1 MRAVSWWDLAHSTA
15 FKAQGKPKRIL
26 VLLFHVRMEEDA
38 KPNCWE
44 VCSRSNSPVPG
55 HHPSQVTCHAL
66 STVSSWK
73 LERKPFFFFFF
84 SHSGGTKRSHGLWV
98 RPRLMSGFKSGF
110 CKVWCSSLT
119 LTKEKHWSKGKKTG
133 MAEPQNVWHPIP
145 FQNSAPSWYLL
156 AFKPVIGELFPEKKV
171 LEEIPPSEAE
181 NGTHKDLLPDYPT
194 KSYLLS

>member
-1 MRAVSWWDLAHSTA
+1 MQSPTA
-15 FKAQGKPKRIL
+15 GKCAQGQTLQSL
-26 VLLFHVRMEEDA
+26 VTI
-38 KPNCWE
+38 PP
-44 VCSRSNSPVPG
+44 RSLVMLYPLCPVEN
-55 HHPSQVTCHAL
+55 
-66 STVSSWK
+66 WK
-73 LERKPFFFFFF
+73 GSLFFFFF

-98 RPRLMSGFKSGF
+98 RPWLMSGFKSGF

-194 KSYLLS
+194 KSHLLS